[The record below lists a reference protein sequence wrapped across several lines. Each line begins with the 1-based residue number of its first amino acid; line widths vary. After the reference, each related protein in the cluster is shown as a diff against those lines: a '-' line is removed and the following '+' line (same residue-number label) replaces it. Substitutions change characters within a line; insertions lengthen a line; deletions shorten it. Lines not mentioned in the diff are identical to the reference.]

1 MNDVNLA
8 TLLDDMF
15 SRSIHMAIQDSNNRD
30 SFSVNSA
37 KSFKKRTSEEAIF
50 LTISS
55 HRFRLFVV
63 IDFTQNQCSEFVKL
77 ATQSKSDAI
86 TEQEFYD
93 YMFEFGNGLCGIF
106 KREIG
111 KAIPALGMSTPNLLS
126 RDSINLMTCY
136 SINKKA
142 HYQISI
148 NDKILFYSSFY
159 FLPSSH
165 QDILVSLVE
174 EDTSDTGELELF

>member
-1 MNDVNLA
+1 MNDVNLS

-15 SRSIHMAIQDSNNRD
+15 NRSISMAIQDSNSRD
-30 SFSVNSA
+30 SFSVASA
-37 KSFKKRTSEEAIF
+37 KSFKKRSTNQAIF

-63 IDFTQNQCSEFVKL
+63 IDLSQKDCSEFVRL
-77 ATQSKSDAI
+77 ATQSKTDTM

-106 KREIG
+106 KRELG
-111 KAIPALGMSTPNLLS
+111 KATPALGMSTPNLLS
-126 RDSINLMTCY
+126 RESVNLMTSY
-136 SINKKA
+136 SIDKKA
-142 HYQISI
+142 HYQISL
-148 NDKILFYSSFY
+148 NESILFYCSFY
-159 FLPSSH
+159 YLPSSN
-165 QDILVSLVE
+165 QEVLVSLVE